1 MSITPDMII
10 TAITEAPT
18 TADALNLIA
27 TYSRGVILA
36 TADQLYVDAAGH
48 GMAWV
53 RHHVVTEARA

>member
-1 MSITPDMII
+1 MTTPDTII

-18 TADALNLIA
+18 TAGALDLIA

-36 TADQLYVDAAGH
+36 TADQLYIEAAGH